1 MEPLFSF
8 SDHPSLDSEPIT
20 VIYALSNSLY
30 WATPERLVKIEPD
43 ILRYTNMGEPYRELV
58 RFDFKVEPT
67 FVDDSIDITLEDA
80 VLLLAYCKPRYAI
93 AVHFDLLSKLQSTT
107 PHNNE

>member
-20 VIYALSNSLY
+20 VIYALNNSLY
-30 WATPERLVKIEPD
+30 WSTPERLVKIEPD
-43 ILRYTNMGEPYRELV
+43 ILSYINTTEPYRELA
-58 RFDFKVEPT
+58 RFEFKIEPE
-67 FVDDSIDITLEDA
+67 FYGNSIDITFGDA